1 MGNVKRLKLCASPVT
16 QRLYRTCI
24 HIMFSGY
31 VVLRHRD
38 AYPKMTELPYF
49 LEQACRKA
57 SYPYI
62 GKMEMVKDDSKLKS
76 SENHLNDHVLHLQYH
91 MLQFFLMDLSFCYAS
106 MHFDQR
112 MSKV

>member
-1 MGNVKRLKLCASPVT
+1 
-16 QRLYRTCI
+16 
-24 HIMFSGY
+24 MFSGH
-31 VVLRHRD
+31 VVLRQRD